1 MLLKGG
7 LNGMN
12 PLLVCLEVHVSIYAS
27 ICKCSHNHTLFVLV
41 SFLAKEFN
49 NIALMMTTLVKA
61 HLKVVSMTTNPST
74 MRPISLAVS
83 LFYDA
88 TLLCYTTK
96 ARKVSRRAKNS
107 LNG

>member
-12 PLLVCLEVHVSIYAS
+12 LLLVCLEVHVSIYAS
-27 ICKCSHNHTLFVLV
+27 TCKCNHNHTLFVLV

-49 NIALMMTTLVKA
+49 NIALMMATLAKP
-61 HLKVVSMTTNPST
+61 HLKVVSMRPNPS
-74 MRPISLAVS
+74 MMWPISLAVS
-83 LFYDA
+83 LFYDV